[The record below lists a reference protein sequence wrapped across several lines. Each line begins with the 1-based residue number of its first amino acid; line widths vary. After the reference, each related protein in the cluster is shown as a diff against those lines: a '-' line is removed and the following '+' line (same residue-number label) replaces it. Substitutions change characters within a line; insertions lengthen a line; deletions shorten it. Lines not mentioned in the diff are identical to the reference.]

1 MPTLNFPLHTSV
13 ARPNRRTRAR
23 ILPNALPSKVTPRS
37 ITNPLTRSVVMR
49 PPTRD
54 SASSTRGSSPR
65 SFKRMAAPSPAMP
78 PPTTITSASLL
89 CEPMK
94 ILLPPRPR
102 EEIDGLVA
110 ACILHVVEA
119 FVQELVP
126 ILTLGHVMDDR
137 AEDDVVMRV
146 PAMFEEENFSAGLQD
161 ASSFT
166 KEFFARAARGNL
178 VRAETEAN
186 GVARRIRQ
194 RHGEVVRLV
203 RDNSRVACRRQL
215 QVAHILYGL
224 FGRFALHVPAI
235 HRLNGG
241 FRQHVREQESMAVR
255 ANMQIR
261 DVHFT
266 FYAAQVDEPADVAHS
281 RMPVHAIQTEQGI
294 SEQYQS
300 EGSQQHSGI
309 EGHRHMKQDTN
320 CAERNSHGEKLFRNS
335 PVITAADVDGAF
347 PRPPR
352 GWPLFGDRSWV
363 PV

>member
-13 ARPNRRTRAR
+13 ERPNRRTRAR

-49 PPTRD
+49 PPPRD
-54 SASSTRGSSPR
+54 SSSSTRGSSPR
-65 SFKRMAAPSPAMP
+65 AFKR
-78 PPTTITSASLL
+78 
-89 CEPMK
+89 MK

-110 ACILHVVEA
+110 AFILHVVEA

-352 GWPLFGDRSWV
+352 GWPLCGDRSWV